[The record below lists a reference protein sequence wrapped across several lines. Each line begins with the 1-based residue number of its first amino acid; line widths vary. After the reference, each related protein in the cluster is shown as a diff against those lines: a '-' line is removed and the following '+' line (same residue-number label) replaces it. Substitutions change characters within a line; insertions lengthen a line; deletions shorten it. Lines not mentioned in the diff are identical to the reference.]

1 MQRIVLLLTAA
12 VVVAA
17 AASAQSPA
25 PAATN
30 PSAEILKKTFVAQ
43 VEGIAEKFDG
53 VVSYAIVDLTSGER
67 FTRHDQN
74 VQPSASTIKLGVL
87 YELMKQVE
95 AGKLSLDA
103 QVPLDRKK
111 VVGGAGILQDLGTPT
126 LSIRDYAQLMA
137 VISDNTATNV
147 VIDAVTMDAVNVRM
161 RTLGLTN
168 TKLRRR
174 MMDSA
179 AARRGDEN
187 VTTAGDLAKLMEI
200 FFKGQGLTPAGR
212 DEALRILKVRNDL
225 KRTPMLN
232 AIPAQVE
239 VANKEGDLEGV
250 WADVGIV
257 FVKNRP
263 YIFSVMTT
271 YLQDDKAGERVIEDL
286 SRAAYNYF
294 SRLGAGTEYGRQI
307 GR

>member
-1 MQRIVLLLTAA
+1 MRSCFLFVVLCLLEALAA
-12 VVVAA
+12 Q
-17 AASAQSPA
+17 AQA
-25 PAATN
+25 PTN

-43 VEGIAEKFDG
+43 IEGIAERLDG

-95 AGKLSLDA
+95 EGKVSLDTT
-103 QVPLDRKK
+103 VTLDRKK

-126 LSIRDYAQLMA
+126 LSLRDYAQLMA
-137 VISDNTATNV
+137 LVSDNTATNV
-147 VIDAVTMDAVNVRM
+147 VIDTVTIEAVNSRL
-161 RTLGLTN
+161 RALGLTN
-168 TKLRRR
+168 TRLRRR

-200 FFKGQGLTPAGR
+200 FYKSQGLSVASR
-212 DEALRILKVRNDL
+212 DEALRILKARNDL

-232 AIPAQVE
+232 AIPAQVD

-263 YIFSVMTT
+263 YIFSAITT

-286 SRAAYNYF
+286 SRAAYGYF